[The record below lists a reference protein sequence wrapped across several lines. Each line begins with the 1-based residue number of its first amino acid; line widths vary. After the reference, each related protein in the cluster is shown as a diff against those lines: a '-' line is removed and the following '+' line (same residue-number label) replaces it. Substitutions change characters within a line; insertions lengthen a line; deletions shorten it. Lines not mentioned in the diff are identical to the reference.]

1 MLIFLNFKSL
11 KQLLGAASTVE
22 GKLSPHGKLLVA
34 PPGSSVSDPD
44 PAAGKKPRI
53 FLKQIIT
60 KIDIGRRIWHNL

>member
-1 MLIFLNFKSL
+1 LLIFLNFKSL

-53 FLKQIIT
+53 F
-60 KIDIGRRIWHNL
+60 